1 MGMSTSKYPLSRMGM
16 RQKFDTRW
24 VGYGDDDEFV
34 PWGSIWDSEICLSP
48 MICAYIFF
56 IVIF

>member
-34 PWGSIWDSEICLSP
+34 PWGSIWDS
-48 MICAYIFF
+48 
-56 IVIF
+56 